1 MRPKP
6 RLKKGAALFAAITQA
21 IIETAMP
28 CAKDACVVTM
38 AVHAALSKL
47 YGRRNYYIKTVSNG
61 VAFTLDGRRYV
72 AVFQPAVAK
81 KIVRFDEVFRRT
93 GSVEHARAVL
103 KPFKAELTIVRASTI
118 APPASAARK
127 EAINVAR
134 RAAADAREAAGL
146 PRSPPRRPQGDGL
159 RQISM

>member
-1 MRPKP
+1 MKP
-6 RLKKGAALFAAITQA
+6 LRLKKGAALIAAITQA
-21 IIETAMP
+21 IIGTAMP

-38 AVHAALSKL
+38 AVHAALCNL

-93 GSVEHARAVL
+93 GSIEQARAVL
-103 KPFKAELTIVRASTI
+103 KPFKAELTVVRVSKI
-118 APPASAARK
+118 APPVPQARKDAINAARK
-127 EAINVAR
+127 
-134 RAAADAREAAGL
+134 AAADAREAAGL